1 MCRWRLTGCGLLAV
15 SELAFI
21 VRAAARKNL
30 KAAEKVLSRQVIL
43 VGRGPMLG
51 SWLVGKEDTPS
62 LLLFDQQGAVRA
74 GLSILDDG
82 RPSLR
87 FLDTHGQSRMVLT
100 LEPNGFPML
109 PRLNAQDQVSW
120 SAQEKN
126 AENLLIVRDQALAA
140 QYTQNWDTHRQHS
153 QSYVGRGVR

>member
-126 AENLLIVRDQALAA
+126 AENVRRISGGEERNSVAKIAEISC
-140 QYTQNWDTHRQHS
+140 THPTYPR
-153 QSYVGRGVR
+153 R